1 MCGINIVKVHKTV
14 LASLGCYASYVSGC
28 LKTFWETLS
37 VPSWRVRPFFL
48 DCLTLQDGTNRVS
61 RNISKQPT
69 TQYTL
74 RNGPEQ
80 WGPHLHFGGSLKSRT
95 VQRKPGP
102 WRLSYGGDRFLRN
115 VTNVCQSTWHHTLD
129 NFIFRN
135 PLQTLRENMKR
146 DVL

>member
-1 MCGINIVKVHKTV
+1 MCGINIVKVLKTV
-14 LASLGCYASYVSGC
+14 LAFLGCCASYVSGC
-28 LKTFWETLS
+28 LTTFRDTLS
-37 VPSWRVRPFFL
+37 VQSWTVRPFFL
-48 DCLTLQDGTNRVS
+48 ACLTLQDGTNRVS
-61 RNISKQPT
+61 RNIGKQPT

-80 WGPHLHFGGSLKSRT
+80 WGTLLHFGGSLKCRT

-115 VTNVCQSTWHHTLD
+115 ISNVCQSIWRHTLD